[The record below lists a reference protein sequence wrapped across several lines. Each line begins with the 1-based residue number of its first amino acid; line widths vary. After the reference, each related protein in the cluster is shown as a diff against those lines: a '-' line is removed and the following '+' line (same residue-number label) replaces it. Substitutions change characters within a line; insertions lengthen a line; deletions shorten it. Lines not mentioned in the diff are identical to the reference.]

1 MHFGTVGNSP
11 ASIARQRLPPLSVK
25 HFMKPDCGIE
35 LLFIVLPQHD
45 HGERLLL
52 AVVLR
57 NSQNDVRPISRKWT
71 KEAAIAD
78 RGGFQPVTEVAR
90 SPRVRSG
97 KFVFSDAKKLLQ
109 QYLPI
114 GDIAPKLRG
123 FKKRCPKAGFLPATP
138 IPMPCGATSAR
149 VKAGSA

>member
-78 RGGFQPVTEVAR
+78 RSGFQPVTEVACKSAQEC
-90 SPRVRSG
+90 SPSN
-97 KFVFSDAKKLLQ
+97 D
-109 QYLPI
+109 
-114 GDIAPKLRG
+114 
-123 FKKRCPKAGFLPATP
+123 
-138 IPMPCGATSAR
+138 
-149 VKAGSA
+149 

>member
-35 LLFIVLPQHD
+35 LLFIVPPQHD

-57 NSQNDVRPISRKWT
+57 NSQNNVRPISHKWT
-71 KEAAIAD
+71 KQAAIA
-78 RGGFQPVTEVAR
+78 GQSGFQPVTEVACKSAQEC
-90 SPRVRSG
+90 SPSN
-97 KFVFSDAKKLLQ
+97 D
-109 QYLPI
+109 
-114 GDIAPKLRG
+114 
-123 FKKRCPKAGFLPATP
+123 
-138 IPMPCGATSAR
+138 
-149 VKAGSA
+149 